1 MVQSAWG
8 YSEVHE
14 HVLGLLTFV
23 CLCMDGPKFP
33 QFFQGSQVC
42 LRAFNCLLAS
52 VLQVVVDQAI
62 GKVRHAG
69 IAEGLYMA

>member
-1 MVQSAWG
+1 MVQSFQN
-8 YSEVHE
+8 YSKAH
-14 HVLGLLTFV
+14 
-23 CLCMDGPKFP
+23 K
-33 QFFQGSQVC
+33 C
-42 LRAFNCLLAS
+42 LRGFNCLLAS